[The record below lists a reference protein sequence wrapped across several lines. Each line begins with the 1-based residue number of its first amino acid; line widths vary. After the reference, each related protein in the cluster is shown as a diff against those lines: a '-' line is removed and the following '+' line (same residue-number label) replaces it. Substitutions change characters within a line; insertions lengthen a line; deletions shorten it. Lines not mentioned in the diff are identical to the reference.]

1 MSFPLAYH
9 KQDIFFFKEKSGD
22 FILKLQMESSMNPQK
37 EKNMFRQSR
46 FSNLS
51 QPWKKNHFLFAEDTK
66 KVQTLKTHHWK
77 CTNFWNFKL
86 NNTHIIDSLIE
97 YQREV
102 FNKTHKG
109 EKSST
114 DQKRWFCSRHKPR
127 KGFNFEHT
135 LFKYQRKIF
144 NKTHRIENHLEIMKG
159 DYFSKHKHTY
169 KKVSTLNTCYWK
181 FVIFMYLQTQKKKRR
196 AKKPNNGVWERK
208 TRTLLKKA
216 HKEKKLNFAKFWR
229 SQFHRI
235 IENLTGV
242 SKRNLDFTEEGRS
255 KTKKI
260 ETRLIVNTK
269 KGKEERKK
277 ESKPAKKK
285 TERTESNVVKV
296 AYWFSKPNLML
307 FV

>member
-181 FVIFMYLQTQKKKRR
+181 FVIFMYLQTQQKKK
-196 AKKPNNGVWERK
+196 
-208 TRTLLKKA
+208 
-216 HKEKKLNFAKFWR
+216 
-229 SQFHRI
+229 S
-235 IENLTGV
+235 
-242 SKRNLDFTEEGRS
+242 
-255 KTKKI
+255 
-260 ETRLIVNTK
+260 
-269 KGKEERKK
+269 
-277 ESKPAKKK
+277 
-285 TERTESNVVKV
+285 
-296 AYWFSKPNLML
+296 
-307 FV
+307 